1 VGRVLKYFGEVK
13 IEISKVIWPKRNE
26 VIKLTVTVISISL
39 IVGLY
44 LGGIDYALT
53 KLLETLILQ

>member
-1 VGRVLKYFGEVK
+1 MGRVLKYFGEVK